1 MWSGKGK
8 KASLPSY
15 HGEPVTAQ
23 VPDLDAPALAQAV
36 WDALDKDNR
45 VSLYV
50 CVDGNE
56 VIINKHGG
64 EDEIK

>member
-1 MWSGKGK
+1 M
-8 KASLPSY
+8 
-15 HGEPVTAQ
+15 
-23 VPDLDAPALAQAV
+23 PDLDAPALAQAL
-36 WDALDKDNR
+36 WDALDADNR

-64 EDEIK
+64 EDETK